1 MPKDMTSAYGVEDTS
16 RADAQTYPS
25 PATIP
30 ERRRLPETTAR
41 RAAVTGGWRLLGDI
55 SRGAQMGS
63 SVYRVVG
70 SAGESARVQP
80 GHRSV

>member
-1 MPKDMTSAYGVEDTS
+1 MPKDVTSAYGVEDTS

-41 RAAVTGGWRLLGDI
+41 KAAVLAPDP
-55 SRGAQMGS
+55 
-63 SVYRVVG
+63 V
-70 SAGESARVQP
+70 
-80 GHRSV
+80 H